1 MDTRTVTVMTAAAE
15 AIHASARAHKRAEAA
30 HKREAR
36 RLMQALSLLRGE
48 AARLGIR
55 LEITETS
62 TERESHSDAP
72 DRHHQRR

>member
-1 MDTRTVTVMTAAAE
+1 MDTRTVTVITAAAE

-55 LEITETS
+55 LEITETPQGGGQS
-62 TERESHSDAP
+62 ERTKGS
-72 DRHHQRR
+72 